1 MKFPA
6 SRLSGHASQ
15 RLSERFSIEAHE
27 LLRLLNSGLG
37 KVIGYSTPTHLVHR
51 LVWSHLDGAFLVA
64 IQDVVDGTV
73 LTLLP
78 LDLYRSK
85 HGANLTEKRL
95 NHVINQMVHSGY
107 APPSLWVKGDAE
119 EYVTV
124 YANLA
129 TSPIT
134 VALGRW
140 RGLMTSC
147 DLSELGYRDE
157 FWEWVVREL
166 ARRGHEVGA
175 LECITAKFTG
185 GDYQAVPYALAGDA

>member
-6 SRLSGHASQ
+6 SRLSGHACQ
-15 RLSERFSIEAHE
+15 RLSERFCIEAHE

-51 LVWSHLDGAFLVA
+51 LVWSHVDTAFLVA

-73 LTLLP
+73 LTVLP
-78 LDLYRSK
+78 LDIYRSK
-85 HGANLTEKRL
+85 HGANLTENRL

-107 APPSLWVKGDAE
+107 APPSLWVKGDAN

-124 YANLA
+124 YATLA

-140 RGLMTSC
+140 RGLVTSA
-147 DLSELGYRDE
+147 DLSKLGRRDE
-157 FWEWVVREL
+157 FWDWVVGEL
-166 ARRGHEVGA
+166 ARRGHEVGT
-175 LECITAKFTG
+175 LESITAKFTG
-185 GDYQAVPYALAGDA
+185 GDHQAVPYALAGDA